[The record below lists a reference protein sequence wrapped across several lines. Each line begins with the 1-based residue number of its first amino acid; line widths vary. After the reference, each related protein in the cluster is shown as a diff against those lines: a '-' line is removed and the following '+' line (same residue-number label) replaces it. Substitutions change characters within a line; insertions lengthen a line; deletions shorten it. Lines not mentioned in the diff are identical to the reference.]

1 MKSGLSWAFTTWLAL
16 IALQAIGT
24 RGGSGR
30 IASAF
35 ADLDQLLTRALDP
48 NVPAIPDRR
57 SGAATT
63 TTSTSTTATGA
74 ALSPSEQFL
83 SRFPALQ
90 TQ

>member
-1 MKSGLSWAFTTWLAL
+1 VKSGLSWAFTTWLAL
-16 IALQAIGT
+16 IALQAVAT

-30 IASAF
+30 IAQAF
-35 ADLDQLLTRALDP
+35 TDVDQLLTRALDP

-57 SGAATT
+57 
-63 TTSTSTTATGA
+63 TATA
-74 ALSPSEQFL
+74 ASTIAASPTAGQVPAASAQFL